1 MAMNKRICILL
12 LAVLA
17 AAGCG
22 QKKAE
27 RFTALPFPDITLPSM
42 IQSQKDAAEYY
53 AEHFWDNLTDPE
65 RVYPSDSL
73 LVSGVRKEDVEQRFA
88 NWVSILDMV
97 DLKTSEKAIKTL
109 YEKALACEKKD
120 TSSNVFETFE
130 AFADKYMYDPNS
142 PMRNEEYYLHYALRL
157 ASYPGFSSQEQAKY
171 AHRAEGCALNR
182 LGQKAADFRFAD
194 KAGKI
199 RTLYGIDAPYTLLFF
214 SNPGCEACLN
224 IINMLKEEQKVS
236 TMISDGTLAVLNIYI
251 DEDLQGWRD
260 YMPIYPETWYN
271 GFDPDLVIRGDG
283 LYSVRAIPSLYL
295 LDKEKRVILKDAPE
309 NKMMSCLMN
318 L

>member
-1 MAMNKRICILL
+1 MNNRPYILL
-12 LAVLA
+12 LVLLA

-27 RFTALPFPDITLPSM
+27 RFTALPFPDIALPSM
-42 IQSQKDAAEYY
+42 IQSQQDAAEYY
-53 AEHFWDNLTDPE
+53 AEHFWDNLADPE
-65 RVYPSDSL
+65 RAYPSDSI
-73 LVSGVRKEDVEQRFA
+73 LVSGVRKTDVEQKFA
-88 NWVSILDMV
+88 NWMSILDAV
-97 DLKTSEKAIKTL
+97 DLKTSEMAIKKL
-109 YEKALACEKKD
+109 YDKALACERKD

-130 AFADKYMYDPNS
+130 ALADKYMYDPNS
-142 PMRNEEYYLHYALRL
+142 PMRNEEYYLHFAARL

-171 AHRAEGCALNR
+171 AHRAVGCALNR
-182 LGQKAADFRFAD
+182 LGQKASDFRFAD
-194 KAGKI
+194 KRGKMH
-199 RTLYGIDAPYTLLFF
+199 TLHGIDAPYTLLFF

-224 IINMLKEEQKVS
+224 IINMLKEEPKIS
-236 TMISDGTLAVLNIYI
+236 EMISAGTLAVLNIYI

-260 YMPIYPETWYN
+260 YMPIYPEEWYN
-271 GFDPDLVIRGDG
+271 GFDPDLVIRGEE

-309 NKMMSCLMN
+309 NKMMSYLVN

>member
-1 MAMNKRICILL
+1 MNNRPYILL
-12 LAVLA
+12 LVLLA

-27 RFTALPFPDITLPSM
+27 RFTALPFPDIALPSM
-42 IQSQKDAAEYY
+42 IQSQQDAAEYY
-53 AEHFWDNLTDPE
+53 AEHFWDNLADPE
-65 RVYPSDSL
+65 RAYPSDSI
-73 LVSGVRKEDVEQRFA
+73 LVSGVRKTDVEQRFA
-88 NWVSILDMV
+88 NWVSILDAV

-109 YEKALACEKKD
+109 YDKALACERKD
-120 TSSNVFETFE
+120 TASNVFETFE
-130 AFADKYMYDPNS
+130 ALADKYMYDPNS
-142 PMRNEEYYLHYALRL
+142 PMRNEEYYLHYAARL
-157 ASYPGFSSQEQAKY
+157 ASYPGLSSQEQAKY

-194 KAGKI
+194 KRGKMH
-199 RTLYGIDAPYTLLFF
+199 TLHGIDAPYTLLFF

-224 IINMLKEEQKVS
+224 IINMLKEEPKIS
-236 TMISDGTLAVLNIYI
+236 EMISAGTLAVLNIYI

-260 YMPIYPETWYN
+260 YMPIYPEEWYN
-271 GFDPDLVIRGDG
+271 GFDPDLVIRGEG

-309 NKMMSCLMN
+309 NKMMSYLVN
-318 L
+318 I

>member
-1 MAMNKRICILL
+1 MNNRPYILL
-12 LAVLA
+12 LVLLA

-27 RFTALPFPDITLPSM
+27 RFTALPFPDIALPSM
-42 IQSQKDAAEYY
+42 IQSQQDAAEYY

-65 RVYPSDSL
+65 RAYPSDSI
-73 LVSGVRKEDVEQRFA
+73 LVSGVRKTDVEQRFA
-88 NWVSILDMV
+88 YWMSILDAV
-97 DLKTSEKAIKTL
+97 DLKTSEMAIKKL
-109 YEKALACEKKD
+109 YDKALACERKD

-130 AFADKYMYDPNS
+130 ALADKYMYDPNS
-142 PMRNEEYYLHYALRL
+142 PMRNEEYYLHFASRL

-171 AHRAEGCALNR
+171 AHRAAGCALNR

-194 KAGKI
+194 KRGKMH
-199 RTLYGIDAPYTLLFF
+199 TLHGIDAPYTLLFF

-224 IINMLKEEQKVS
+224 IINMLKEEPKIS
-236 TMISDGTLAVLNIYI
+236 EMISAGTLAVLNIYI

-260 YMPIYPETWYN
+260 YMPIYPEEWYN
-271 GFDPDLVIRGDG
+271 GFDPDLVIRGEE

-309 NKMMSCLMN
+309 NKMMSYLVN

>member
-1 MAMNKRICILL
+1 MNNRPHILL
-12 LAVLA
+12 LVLLA

-27 RFTALPFPDITLPSM
+27 RFTALPFPDIALPSM
-42 IQSQKDAAEYY
+42 IQSQQDAAEYY

-65 RVYPSDSL
+65 RAYPSDSI
-73 LVSGVRKEDVEQRFA
+73 LVSGVRKTDVEQRFA
-88 NWVSILDMV
+88 NWVSILDAV

-109 YEKALACEKKD
+109 YDKALACERKD

-130 AFADKYMYDPNS
+130 ALADKYMYDPNS
-142 PMRNEEYYLHYALRL
+142 PMRNEEYYLHFAARL

-171 AHRAEGCALNR
+171 AHRAAGCALNR

-194 KAGKI
+194 KRGKMH
-199 RTLYGIDAPYTLLFF
+199 TLHGIDAPYTLLFF

-224 IINMLKEEQKVS
+224 IINMLKEEPKIS
-236 TMISDGTLAVLNIYI
+236 EMISAGTLAVLNIYI

-260 YMPIYPETWYN
+260 YMPIYPEEWYN
-271 GFDPDLVIRGDG
+271 GFDPDLVIRGEE

-309 NKMMSCLMN
+309 NKMMSYLVN

>member
-1 MAMNKRICILL
+1 MNNRPYILL
-12 LAVLA
+12 LVLLA

-27 RFTALPFPDITLPSM
+27 RFTALPFPDIALPSM
-42 IQSQKDAAEYY
+42 IQSQQDAAEYY

-65 RVYPSDSL
+65 RAYPSDSI
-73 LVSGVRKEDVEQRFA
+73 LVSGVRKTDVEQRFA
-88 NWVSILDMV
+88 NWMSILDAV
-97 DLKTSEKAIKTL
+97 DLKTSEMAIKKL
-109 YEKALACEKKD
+109 YDKALACERKD

-130 AFADKYMYDPNS
+130 ALADKYMYDPNS
-142 PMRNEEYYLHYALRL
+142 PMRNEEYYLHFAARL

-171 AHRAEGCALNR
+171 AHRAAGCAFNR

-194 KAGKI
+194 KRGKMH
-199 RTLYGIDAPYTLLFF
+199 TLHGIDAPYTLLFF

-224 IINMLKEEQKVS
+224 IINMLKEEPKIS
-236 TMISDGTLAVLNIYI
+236 EMISAGTLAVLNIYI

-260 YMPIYPETWYN
+260 YMPIYPEEWYN
-271 GFDPDLVIRGDG
+271 GFDPDLVIRGEE

-309 NKMMSCLMN
+309 NKMMSYLVN

>member
-1 MAMNKRICILL
+1 MNNRPYILL
-12 LAVLA
+12 LVLLA

-27 RFTALPFPDITLPSM
+27 RFTALPFPDIVLPSM
-42 IQSQKDAAEYY
+42 IQSQQDAAEYY
-53 AEHFWDNLTDPE
+53 AEHFWDNLADPE
-65 RVYPSDSL
+65 RAYPSDSI
-73 LVSGVRKEDVEQRFA
+73 LVSGVRKTDVEQRFA
-88 NWVSILDMV
+88 NWMSILDAV
-97 DLKTSEKAIKTL
+97 DLKTSEMAIKTL
-109 YEKALACEKKD
+109 YDNALACERKD

-142 PMRNEEYYLHYALRL
+142 PMRNEEYYLHFAVRL

-171 AHRAEGCALNR
+171 AHRAAGCALNR

-194 KAGKI
+194 KRGKMH
-199 RTLYGIDAPYTLLFF
+199 TLHGIDAPYTLLFF

-224 IINMLKEEQKVS
+224 IINMLKEEPKIS
-236 TMISDGTLAVLNIYI
+236 EMISAGTLAVLNIYI

-260 YMPIYPETWYN
+260 YMPIYPEEWYN
-271 GFDPDLVIRGDG
+271 GFDPDLVIRGEE

-309 NKMMSCLMN
+309 NKMMSYLVN

>member
-1 MAMNKRICILL
+1 MNNRPHILL
-12 LAVLA
+12 LVLLA

-27 RFTALPFPDITLPSM
+27 RFTALPFPDIALPSM
-42 IQSQKDAAEYY
+42 IQSQQDAAEYY

-65 RVYPSDSL
+65 RAYPSDSI
-73 LVSGVRKEDVEQRFA
+73 LVSGVRKTDVEQRFA
-88 NWVSILDMV
+88 NWVSILDAV

-109 YEKALACEKKD
+109 YDKALACERKD

-130 AFADKYMYDPNS
+130 ALADKYMYDPNS
-142 PMRNEEYYLHYALRL
+142 PMRNEEYYLHFAARL

-171 AHRAEGCALNR
+171 AHRAAGCALNR

-194 KAGKI
+194 KRGKMH
-199 RTLYGIDAPYTLLFF
+199 TLHGIDAPYTLLFF

-224 IINMLKEEQKVS
+224 IINMLKEEPKVS
-236 TMISDGTLAVLNIYI
+236 EMISAGTLAVLNIYI

-260 YMPIYPETWYN
+260 YMPIYPEEWYN
-271 GFDPDLVIRGDG
+271 GFDPDLVIRGEE

-309 NKMMSCLMN
+309 NKMMSYLVN